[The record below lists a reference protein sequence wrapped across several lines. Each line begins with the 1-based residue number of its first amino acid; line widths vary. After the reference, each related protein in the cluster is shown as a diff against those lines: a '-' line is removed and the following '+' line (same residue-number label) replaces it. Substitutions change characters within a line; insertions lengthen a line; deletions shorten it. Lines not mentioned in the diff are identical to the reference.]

1 MWFRNLL
8 LYRLTAP
15 FELTAE
21 QLHEQLQ
28 AQAFRPCSGLE
39 AQSLGWEA
47 PLGRDAQQLTHTAN
61 GRILVC
67 ARREERILPAAVV
80 REALEEKI
88 GEIEAAESRPLR
100 RKEKLQLKDEIVT
113 DLLPRAFTRSSRL
126 YAYIDPA
133 EGWVVVDTAT
143 GKRAEELL
151 SLLRESLGSFR
162 VAPLQVQQAP
172 AAVLTGWLERGA
184 PADFELQ
191 DECELRE
198 PLENG
203 GIVRCRRQA
212 LDGDEVATHLE
223 AGKQAVRL
231 AVNWQDRLGCLLC
244 DDLVVRRLR
253 FLDLVQ
259 EEAAAVETEDA
270 AARFDADFALMTLEL
285 QRFLP
290 RLVEV
295 FGGYPDD

>member
-15 FELTAE
+15 FELSAE
-21 QLHEQLQ
+21 QLHAQLQ
-28 AQAFRPCSGLE
+28 ARAFRPCSGLE
-39 AQSLGWEA
+39 AHTLGWEA
-47 PLGRDAQQLTHTAN
+47 PLGREAQALTHAAN

-80 REALEEKI
+80 REALEDKVSEL
-88 GEIEAAESRPLR
+88 EAAEARPLR

-113 DLLPRAFTRSSRL
+113 DLLPRAFTRSHRL

-133 EGWVVVDTAT
+133 EGWLVVDSATA
-143 GKRAEELL
+143 KRAEELL
-151 SLLRESLGSFR
+151 ALLRESLGSLPL
-162 VAPLQVQQAP
+162 VPLQVDRAP
-172 AAVLTGWLERGA
+172 ARIMTGWLEHGA
-184 PADFELQ
+184 PPDFELQ

-212 LDGDEVATHLE
+212 LDGNEVATHLD

-231 AVNWQDRLGCLLC
+231 AVAWQ
-244 DDLVVRRLR
+244 
-253 FLDLVQ
+253 
-259 EEAAAVETEDA
+259 
-270 AARFDADFALMTLEL
+270 
-285 QRFLP
+285 
-290 RLVEV
+290 
-295 FGGYPDD
+295 